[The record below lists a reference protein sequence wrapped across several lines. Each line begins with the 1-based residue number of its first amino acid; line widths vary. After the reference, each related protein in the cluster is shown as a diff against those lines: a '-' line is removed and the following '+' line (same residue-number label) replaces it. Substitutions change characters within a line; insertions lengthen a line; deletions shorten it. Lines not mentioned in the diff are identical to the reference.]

1 MEALAATTN
10 NNGIPLDPATAAHI
24 DQTAKEFEAMVIAQM
39 LQPLFASVETPG
51 LAGGGPG
58 QEAFESMLQEQYAEA
73 IAERGGYGI
82 ADQVKAAMIELQASS
97 KTSSLQGPT
106 K

>member
-1 MEALAATTN
+1 MDAVVNTSLLTANASLSDQAA
-10 NNGIPLDPATAAHI
+10 AMRI

-58 QEAFESMLQEQYAEA
+58 QEAFESLLQEQYASA
-73 IAERGGYGI
+73 ISERGGFGI
-82 ADQVKAAMIELQASS
+82 ADQVKAALIELQAASAPS
-97 KTSSLQGPT
+97 FF
-106 K
+106 